1 MWGWEWNKSEKFVEN
16 KLFPAW
22 EFYLG
27 IKEVL
32 MSERMGEIN
41 KIDKSEGEDDML
53 EFLFDTMLSLDFNTV
68 SYSPL
73 RLFLSVAVKYR

>member
-1 MWGWEWNKSEKFVEN
+1 
-16 KLFPAW
+16 
-22 EFYLG
+22 
-27 IKEVL
+27 
-32 MSERMGEIN
+32 MSKRMGEIN